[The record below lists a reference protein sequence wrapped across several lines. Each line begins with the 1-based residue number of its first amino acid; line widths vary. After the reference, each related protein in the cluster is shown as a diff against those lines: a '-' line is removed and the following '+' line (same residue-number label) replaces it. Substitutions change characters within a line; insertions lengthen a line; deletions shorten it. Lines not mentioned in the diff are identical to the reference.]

1 MKGDKINPDSLDPEA
16 VLDQMLASKKQIVDE
31 QCKNQLL
38 VAERSQLLEQNRS
51 LAQEARSIQE
61 KMQIHMQSEAEK
73 IRERAYE

>member
-38 VAERSQLLEQNRS
+38 VAEVLSC
-51 LAQEARSIQE
+51 
-61 KMQIHMQSEAEK
+61 
-73 IRERAYE
+73 